1 VLFRCV
7 LFVVT
12 PLCQLLDDP
21 DNGRIS
27 CSLGID
33 GIPLEGDTC
42 IYICD
47 EGFDPSGEITREC
60 QSDGRWSGSDI
71 TCDRGTQCMTVK

>member
-1 VLFRCV
+1 MSMKWVNMTCICI
-7 LFVVT
+7 VT
-12 PLCQLLDDP
+12 PLCQLLDAP

-27 CSLGID
+27 CSLEID

-47 EGFDPSGEITREC
+47 EGFDPSDEITREC
-60 QSDGRWSGSDI
+60 QSDGSWSGSDI
-71 TCDRGTQCMTVK
+71 TCDRGRI